1 MNRLFIVICL
11 LVFSASSR
19 AQPYIDWQTVF
30 GETALDE
37 QAEAIAQLPDGGYIA
52 AGYSGSLFDYDYMIL
67 RLNADHEVVWEKLL
81 GGSSVDEAFDIA
93 IAPDGGFIVTG
104 YSQSL
109 DGDVGQNNGGI
120 DTWVVKLNDGG
131 DMEWSRVLGG
141 SGEDFFRSVIALP
154 DGSFMVAGYSDSANG
169 DFTENLGYK
178 DLWLVKLSAA
188 GEVLWKR
195 TYGGTGNDNASD
207 IVFDTEK
214 QQFVV
219 IGSTSSTDGDIS
231 FNHGSKDMW
240 LLKFDTDGNLIW
252 EKTYGGTF
260 GDSGKSVSLGANGEA
275 ALIGDSIS
283 EDGDV
288 TENFGQ
294 DDIWIVRVDSTGALL
309 WQRTIGA
316 PASDN
321 SRDVL
326 IDPATGHVYA
336 VGITYDYTVSPPNFI
351 WDVNLIKL
359 NGATG
364 SVIWTQRF
372 GGSQYDFGNSLLQS
386 SDGKLVVAG
395 YTDSTDGDLSGGGYR
410 QPALHGAHNVWI
422 FAAAEV
428 IIGIHTPENNPTPV
442 TGTFTPATRILTLQ
456 NPGSQPATLLIAD
469 LLGRTVA
476 SHILAA
482 GFNDNITLPESLTKG
497 LYAAVV
503 YTQNG
508 QKNTFKIAIP

>member
-1 MNRLFIVICL
+1 MNRLLTFVCL
-11 LVFSASSR
+11 VALSAMAK
-19 AQPYIDWQTVF
+19 AQPYIDWQTVY

-37 QAEAIAQLPDGGYIA
+37 QAEAIVELPDGGYVV
-52 AGYSGSLFDYDYMIL
+52 AGYSGGLFDYDYMIL
-67 RLNADHEVVWEKLL
+67 RLNADHEVVWQQLL
-81 GGSSVDEAFDIA
+81 GGSSVDEAFDLA
-93 IAPDGGFIVTG
+93 LAPGGGFIVTG

-120 DTWVVKLNDGG
+120 DTWVVKLNDAGEI
-131 DMEWSRVLGG
+131 EWSRVLGG

-154 DGSFMVAGYSDSANG
+154 DGNFLVAGYSDSADG

-188 GEVLWKR
+188 GDVLWKR
-195 TYGGTGNDNASD
+195 SYGGTGNDNASD
-207 IVFDTEK
+207 IVLDAEK
-214 QQFVV
+214 QQLVV
-219 IGSTSSTDGDIS
+219 IGSTSSTDGNIS
-231 FNHGSKDMW
+231 FNHGGKDMW
-240 LLKFDTDGNLIW
+240 LLKFDTNGNLLW

-260 GDSGKSVSLGANGEA
+260 GDSGKSVALGANGEA

-336 VGITYDYTVSPPNFI
+336 VGITYDHTVSPPNYI

-359 NGATG
+359 NGTTG
-364 SVIWTQRF
+364 SIIWTQRF
-372 GGSQYDFGNSLLQS
+372 GGSQYDFGNSLLQNS
-386 SDGKLVVAG
+386 NGKLVVAG

-422 FAAAEV
+422 FATAEV
-428 IIGIHTPENNPTPV
+428 IIGLDTPENNPIPV
-442 TGTFTPATRILTLQ
+442 AGAYIPATRMLALQ
-456 NPGSQPATLLIAD
+456 NPGNRPATLLVAD
-469 LLGRTVA
+469 MLGRITAQYTVA
-476 SHILAA
+476 P
-482 GFNDNITLPESLTKG
+482 GFTGYVTLPILPKG
-497 LYAAVV
+497 IYPAAI
-503 YTQNG
+503 YSSNG
-508 QKNTFKIAIP
+508 QKTTFKIAIP